1 MYFAQRAKRWNT
13 LDGQATDLMLPLERV
28 LNFADWR
35 DEALDLRGE
44 VGDKRKK
51 LRSQLDELETQF
63 VKPVEAYL
71 FPVT

>member
-1 MYFAQRAKRWNT
+1 MYFAQRGKRWNM

-51 LRSQLDELETQF
+51 AALSAR
-63 VKPVEAYL
+63 
-71 FPVT
+71 